1 MTGPAISYDK
11 VRQLPR
17 KANTS
22 NDSVIALIAVGASSL
37 GQYGGLQ
44 VSHVS
49 KKKKKAHSM
58 VLDILVRQKEPT
70 GPIVDIV
77 AA

>member
-11 VRQLPR
+11 VRQLPWE
-17 KANTS
+17 ANTS
-22 NDSVIALIAVGASSL
+22 NDSVIVFITVGASTLESMGGYKCLMSL
-37 GQYGGLQ
+37 
-44 VSHVS
+44 
-49 KKKKKAHSM
+49 KKKALSM
-58 VLDILVRQKEPT
+58 VLDILVCRKEPA

>member
-1 MTGPAISYDK
+1 M
-11 VRQLPR
+11 RQLPWE
-17 KANTS
+17 ANTS
-22 NDSVIALIAVGASSL
+22 NDSVIVLITVGASTL
-37 GQYGGLQ
+37 GECGGLQ

-49 KKKKKAHSM
+49 KENALST
-58 VLDILVRQKEPT
+58 VLVILVCQKEPA

>member
-1 MTGPAISYDK
+1 M
-11 VRQLPR
+11 RQLPWE
-17 KANTS
+17 ANTT
-22 NDSVIALIAVGASSL
+22 NDSVIVIITVGASTVESMG
-37 GQYGGLQ
+37 GQQ

-49 KKKKKAHSM
+49 GNEAPSM
-58 VLDILVRQKEPT
+58 VCDISVCQKEPA